1 MFRGRGQDARCCPS
15 ISVEGTFACSTSHFR
30 PRYSFAV
37 YCICK
42 QGDCRDLG
50 LSLEWNVR
58 RNISTTEHDSIALD
72 CKSGS
77 ERGRERE
84 SVRRRIMMR
93 GTLREGRLV
102 RRPRHRQAMAVRMRM
117 RQRQRLGQ
125 KRATERVLQ
134 ARCRT
139 LSFCVGAYYHAAYAA
154 RKFIGQQRGLRKPL
168 FERVDPS
175 SQRKPR
181 SSPPGPACF

>member
-1 MFRGRGQDARCCPS
+1 VFRGHGQDARCCPS

-30 PRYSFAV
+30 PRYSFSV

-58 RNISTTEHDSIALD
+58 RNMSTTEHDSIALD

-84 SVRRRIMMR
+84 RERESESVRRRIMTQ
-93 GTLREGRLV
+93 GTLGEGRLA
-102 RRPRHRQAMAVRMRM
+102 RRPRYRRAMAVRMRM
-117 RQRQRLGQ
+117 RRRQRLEQ

-134 ARCRT
+134 ARCRSW
-139 LSFCVGAYYHAAYAA
+139 SFCVGAYYAAY
-154 RKFIGQQRGLRKPL
+154 
-168 FERVDPS
+168 
-175 SQRKPR
+175 
-181 SSPPGPACF
+181 